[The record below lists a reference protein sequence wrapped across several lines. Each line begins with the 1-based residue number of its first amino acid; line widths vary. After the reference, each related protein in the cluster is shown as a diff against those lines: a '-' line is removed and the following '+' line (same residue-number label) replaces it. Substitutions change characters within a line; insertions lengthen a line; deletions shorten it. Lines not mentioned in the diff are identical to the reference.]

1 MTQRDRVLS
10 LLEQAG
16 PEGVTN
22 AQFAQERILRYA
34 ARLKELRDEGYE
46 ISTYGT
52 NGTVRY
58 VLENVEAV
66 EEPSASSLA
75 KGPPASTTT
84 CTIRELDG
92 TWVDEAPLPAWA
104 RPGEGQ

>member
-1 MTQRDRVLS
+1 
-10 LLEQAG
+10 
-16 PEGVTN
+16 
-22 AQFAQERILRYA
+22 
-34 ARLKELRDEGYE
+34 
-46 ISTYGT
+46 
-52 NGTVRY
+52 
-58 VLENVEAV
+58 VEAV